1 MMAKRLIAIIAVT
14 ATLAGGIL
22 SIVFLRKSPQIEPN
36 EVVAYFRHPS
46 ESDELIELA
55 IVCRVP
61 AELAERRIA
70 AHREELRRLVQKAVL
85 ATPPDPKLV
94 REARREILDVLD
106 LEGKTISIDFNVV
119 PDLSTRPIDES
130 IRKTLEGSHS

>member
-1 MMAKRLIAIIAVT
+1 MTKRLIIIIAVMSALT
-14 ATLAGGIL
+14 VGIVVVCL
-22 SIVFLRKSPQIEPN
+22 LHNGSEVEPIE
-36 EVVAYFRHPS
+36 VLAYFKHPF

-61 AELAERRIA
+61 SDLAERRIQ
-70 AHREELRRLVQKAVL
+70 AHKEELRPLVQKAVL
-85 ATPPDPKLV
+85 FAPRDPTVV

-106 LEGKTISIDFNVV
+106 LEGKARSIEFNVV
-119 PDLSTRPIDES
+119 PDPSAHPIDES